1 LGRGWLGTI
10 KGRVC
15 VRGEFDRSEGA
26 ECDGAGGLVGRRER
40 VCVMGVW
47 GWILR
52 GCEAGFALGCIRL
65 YLLFGMVLML
75 VDRIVG
81 FRLVHGS

>member
-1 LGRGWLGTI
+1 
-10 KGRVC
+10 
-15 VRGEFDRSEGA
+15 
-26 ECDGAGGLVGRRER
+26 
-40 VCVMGVW
+40 VMGVW